1 MYLVARIDRNTG
13 RERDWLVQFSTTAEL
28 IQVTRTRQNAR
39 RFRSAEDAHAV
50 RLRLERIEPREKWTV
65 VEA

>member
-1 MYLVARIDRNTG
+1 MYLVARTDRNTG
-13 RERDWLVQFSTTAEL
+13 RESDWLVQFSATAEL

-39 RFRSAEDAHAV
+39 RFRSEEDARAV
-50 RLRLERIEPREKWTV
+50 RLRLERIEPREKWKV